1 MILAEIFLKCD
12 SFDSSVLLSEH
23 KITAATQKPADA
35 GCKHPKAGIR
45 MDDKNIPSS
54 FHFHPCFCNRT
65 PFNPFR

>member
-1 MILAEIFLKCD
+1 MILAKIFLKCD

-45 MDDKNIPSS
+45 MDDKKHPVFLPFSS
-54 FHFHPCFCNRT
+54 VFL
-65 PFNPFR
+65 